1 MDDTTELTSEAG
13 LAELEQLMKQLDEKK
28 RERAVDRAELEE
40 MKLLVSEV
48 QAKVAKTRLEV
59 EDLSKQRKT
68 KLTMLN
74 DESEKVALAN
84 NNTILLAKR
93 LQTINM
99 LVASKKRGMQAF
111 GADQL
116 KELQRKAAENQE
128 RMDDAPWI
136 PEHNKLVNGLRAA
149 TSEVDALKAQV
160 GEAESQVTHYE
171 RQLHGHSKLQF
182 KDFLFKAC
190 EMAVKDK
197 RNHSTLCNE
206 TRLNAE
212 EDYGLSRG
220 SQPSRDVAV
229 GDQDNSMETDDV
241 DQHLTHSTGN
251 VLALQDTDDTLA
263 DLDITERDVEYE
275 RNDAAGAYRPQ
286 HEMDT
291 SLISEVDEGETGAV
305 GNEADGGSQ
314 KFVTPVTPSATSGV
328 DLRQDVSEEST
339 PAKQA
344 PVQRKS
350 RNSAADE
357 RPSSSQRN
365 NQLSPLIRTPL
376 ANRAG
381 TEQEGRWLPSQQH
394 SGTPSRPARNSDYDA
409 SPRALARAVPSGS
422 TDSEPRT
429 PVTPQR
435 PSLSAKPSSKPVEQ
449 RPDGS
454 SQTVFRAPP
463 PPKTPHQP
471 KTKQQQQAVVE
482 KGRSVIAHK
491 DTPRPPEKNNV
502 HAASTSTDSNV
513 ASALVDGAGGE
524 DAANRDMFSFGFG
537 DAGNDN
543 DISFFKNASA
553 ADELV
558 NMSLQSAGSADNF
571 LNLLGDGG
579 SSNDGDGGFGGFDFG
594 FGGSGDAN
602 CSGFDFGS
610 GGDDAAGTSFLNMS
624 QQFNEGTAN
633 DDGAFN
639 FGFD

>member
-116 KELQRKAAENQE
+116 KELQRKAVENQE

-212 EDYGLSRG
+212 LKRQVKPRNSDLDTTLEEEVPPSQTSQQRRNQPQEDYGLSRG

-328 DLRQDVSEEST
+328 DLRQDVSEEPT

-381 TEQEGRWLPSQQH
+381 TEQEGRWLASQQH

-449 RPDGS
+449 RPDGP

-471 KTKQQQQAVVE
+471 KTKQQQQQAVVE

-558 NMSLQSAGSADNF
+558 NMSLQSA
-571 LNLLGDGG
+571 
-579 SSNDGDGGFGGFDFG
+579 
-594 FGGSGDAN
+594 
-602 CSGFDFGS
+602 
-610 GGDDAAGTSFLNMS
+610 
-624 QQFNEGTAN
+624 
-633 DDGAFN
+633 
-639 FGFD
+639 